1 MICPVCRRDVVD
13 MVPAVKVRTSFR
25 QGKIARELVFG
36 WHLAAMGTEKCRAS
50 YLTVTKARAEAKC
63 RA

>member
-25 QGKIARELVFG
+25 QEKIARELVFG
-36 WHLAAMGTEKCRAS
+36 WHLGAQGNEKCPAS
-50 YLTVTKARAEAKC
+50 YLTVTKARAEAKAC
-63 RA
+63 A